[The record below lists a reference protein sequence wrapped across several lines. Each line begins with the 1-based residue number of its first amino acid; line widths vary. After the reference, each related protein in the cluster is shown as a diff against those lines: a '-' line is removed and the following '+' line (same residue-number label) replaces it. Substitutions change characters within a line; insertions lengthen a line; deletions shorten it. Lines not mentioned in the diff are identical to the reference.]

1 LFLAL
6 ALAAEGSASASVA
19 AWLGALGALWSSAW
33 AMPGTSAGKTSPL
46 GLCVAALAIW
56 IAGSNFFANPSYT
69 PAAPYHA
76 AFLFGGYLFGLRAVS
91 ERGRIYATG
100 LAFGVALAGWALWQ
114 QISQGE
120 QRAHG
125 LFITP
130 AALAAALNLLLVPGL
145 VLVALGERR
154 WSLVA
159 ALSMLT
165 IALAAS
171 LSRGGWLALLAAGG
185 IAFVFARRARL
196 TMSPPG
202 VPIVAAV
209 LLLGC
214 GAGWLLNMT
223 MESTALG
230 ASVATT
236 QPAASFHSRLEL
248 YALAVSGIRWPDVM
262 LGNGYQSFYYL
273 LETGREAVPSYT
285 GKATYF
291 VHDDYLQTLLEL
303 GIPGL
308 AGLLL
313 LVIVPFRQCW
323 RAIPAASPGEQR
335 ALVAVIA
342 AIASMAIHA
351 LADFPFFIPFC
362 ILMYCVALGLLD
374 ASCSLTRSEELRL
387 PNYFVPPAPARRIV
401 VAAVGTIA
409 AWILLVPA
417 AAEAAAAYAEKQ
429 WRAANGERAAYWFE
443 VARRLDP
450 RDWRYH
456 WYAGQFWT
464 AQAQARGDPASARLA
479 DTALAAAQAANSRE
493 VRPLY
498 SRILLHTR
506 LRKVLANP
514 VDAQTLRA
522 WAAHAAELAP
532 TDPGVLAGKARVF
545 EQFPVEGGK

>member
-1 LFLAL
+1 MRA
-6 ALAAEGSASASVA
+6 
-19 AWLGALGALWSSAW
+19 
-33 AMPGTSAGKTSPL
+33 TSAGKTGPL
-46 GLCVAALAIW
+46 GLCAAALAIW
-56 IAGSNFFANPSYT
+56 ITVSNLFANPSYT

-76 AFLFGGYLFGLRAVS
+76 AFLFGGYLFGLRAAS
-91 ERGRIYATG
+91 ERSRIYATG

-114 QISQGE
+114 QLSQGE

-125 LFITP
+125 LFVTP
-130 AALAAALNLLLVPGL
+130 AALAAAINLLLVPGL
-145 VLVALGERR
+145 VLIVLGERR

-159 ALSMLT
+159 VLSLLT

-171 LSRGGWLALLAAGG
+171 LSRGGWLALLAAGSV
-185 IAFVFARRARL
+185 AFVFAYRARL
-196 TMSPPG
+196 PRGPLG

-214 GAGWLLNMT
+214 GAGWLLNMA

-230 ASVATT
+230 ASVVTT

-248 YALAVSGIRWPDVM
+248 YALAVSGIRWPDVI

-273 LETGREAVPSYT
+273 LETGRGAVPSYT
-285 GKATYF
+285 GRATYF

-313 LVIVPFRQCW
+313 LVIVPLRQCW
-323 RAIPAASPGEQR
+323 RSLPAAAPCEQR
-335 ALVAVIA
+335 ALVAIIA

-362 ILMYCVALGLLD
+362 ILMYGVALGLLD
-374 ASCSLTRSEELRL
+374 ASCSLTRAEELRL
-387 PNYFVPPAPARRIV
+387 PSYFAPPAPARRIV
-401 VAAVGTIA
+401 VAALGTISL
-409 AWILLVPA
+409 WILLVPA
-417 AAEAAAAYAEKQ
+417 AAEAAAAYAANQ

-443 VARRLDP
+443 AARRLDP

-464 AQAQARGDPASARLA
+464 AQAQARSDAASARLA

-493 VRPLY
+493 VRALY
-498 SRILLHTR
+498 SRILLHSR
-506 LRKVLANP
+506 LRKVLADP
-514 VDAQTLRA
+514 ADAQTLRA

-532 TDPGVLAGKARVF
+532 TDPGVLAEKTRVF
-545 EQFPVEGGK
+545 EQFPAGGGK